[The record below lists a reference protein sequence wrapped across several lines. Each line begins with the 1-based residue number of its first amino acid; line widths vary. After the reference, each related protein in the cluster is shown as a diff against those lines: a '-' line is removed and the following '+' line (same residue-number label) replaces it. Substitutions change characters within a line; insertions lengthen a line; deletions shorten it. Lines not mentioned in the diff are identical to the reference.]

1 MGGFGFNRIATAVL
15 FASFLVLLVSNV
27 VDLLYHPDENP
38 AKGYTVDVESAQ
50 DASHTQQDTAP
61 QQDIDLASLMSTAD
75 AERGKAVSK
84 KCTACHTFNEG
95 GPDRVGPN
103 LWGIIGSKKC
113 ASKDF
118 KYSKALLEKGG
129 HWKEEELFQFL
140 TNPRGY
146 AKGTRMA
153 FAGLSKPQDI
163 ADLLAYM
170 KRVKREGS

>member
-1 MGGFGFNRIATAVL
+1 MCGFGFNRIATAVL
-15 FASFLVLLVSNV
+15 LASFLILLVSNV
-27 VDLLYHPDENP
+27 VDLLYNPDENP
-38 AKGYTVDVESAQ
+38 TKGYVVDVGSVR
-50 DASHTQQDTAP
+50 DASHIQGAASQQNV
-61 QQDIDLASLMSTAD
+61 DLASLMFSAD

-113 ASKDF
+113 SSKSF

-153 FAGLSKPQDI
+153 FAGLSKPQDV